1 MTNEI
6 KIEYPRTDYIVL
18 NNYINE
24 KIKSIIKE
32 FMEYAKEVTKKEV
45 VYSLYITYRS
55 YMYQNYISYVFS
67 ISMYTG
73 GAHPD
78 NRILSVNYNVK
89 HNKIIKITDIYTNL
103 TNLSEISRKLLKNN
117 NAINSTTI
125 PLNMILEGTT
135 PNDYNFRNY
144 ALTDD
149 GIIIFFEP
157 YQVAPY
163 VAGTIEITIP
173 YSILNIN

>member
-6 KIEYPRTDYIVL
+6 KIKYPRTDYIVL
-18 NNYINE
+18 NEYIKE
-24 KIKSIIKE
+24 KIENIIKE
-32 FMEYAKEVTKKEV
+32 FMEYAKEATQKEI
-45 VYSLYITYRS
+45 VYSLYITYKS
-55 YMYQNYISYVFS
+55 YIYQNYISYVFS

-89 HNKIIKITDIYTNL
+89 HNKIIKITDIYNNL
-103 TNLSEISRKLLKNN
+103 TKLSEISRKLLKNKN
-117 NAINSTTI
+117 EINSITL
-125 PLNMILEGTT
+125 PLDMILEGTT

-144 ALTDD
+144 ALTDN
-149 GIIIFFEP
+149 GVIIFFEP

-163 VAGTIEITIP
+163 AAGTIEITIP
-173 YSILNIN
+173 YNI

>member
-6 KIEYPRTDYIVL
+6 KIKYPRTDYIVL
-18 NNYINE
+18 NEYIKE
-24 KIKSIIKE
+24 KIENIIKE
-32 FMEYAKEVTKKEV
+32 FMEYAKEAPQKEI
-45 VYSLYITYRS
+45 VYSLYITYKS
-55 YMYQNYISYVFS
+55 YIYQNYISYVFS

-89 HNKIIKITDIYTNL
+89 HNKIIKITDIYNNL
-103 TNLSEISRKLLKNN
+103 TKLSEISRKLLKNKN
-117 NAINSTTI
+117 EINSITL
-125 PLNMILEGTT
+125 PLDMILEGTT

-144 ALTDD
+144 ALTDN
-149 GIIIFFEP
+149 GVIIFFEP

-163 VAGTIEITIP
+163 AAGTIEITIP
-173 YSILNIN
+173 YNI